1 MTSVVERDERVRAYL
16 RELEQALRVLPA
28 PEAAELMEQI
38 TAHLDEA
45 LPPGSPEETV
55 EAALQRLGSPAK
67 LVSEAQTG
75 ERPSEAAPDVVR
87 AAAPRRP
94 LRYRFSKR
102 GWGAIAVGLAL
113 VCGLATVLGLYVTT
127 PTLSDGGLS
136 AWYYPQDEA
145 LSVDS
150 STLGAQATTVP
161 ARRGQWQGFVFEVEN
176 PGNAAQTVLG
186 MATPSDGPTGLIGLG
201 NVSHVSVAVSTFSNY
216 TGGSINVQDMHFTTG
231 QTIQPGQ
238 YRFIRVMWLTDAC
251 SASTDGGVLTGTNQ
265 LDLEVQVG
273 WFTHE
278 EDLTL
283 LPGWQLQ
290 FDTDCAS

>member
-1 MTSVVERDERVRAYL
+1 MSRVAERDERVFAYL
-16 RELEQALRVLPA
+16 HELEGALRALPA
-28 PEAAELMEQI
+28 PQAAELMEQI

-45 LPPGSPEETV
+45 LPPDSSEETV
-55 EAALQRLGSPAK
+55 AAVLRRLGSPEK
-67 LVSEAQTG
+67 LAAEAQTG
-75 ERPSEAAPDVVR
+75 ERPNEAAPEVTR
-87 AAAPRRP
+87 AGSPRRP
-94 LRYRFSKR
+94 LRYRFSRR

-113 VCGLATVLGLYVTT
+113 VCVLTTVLGLYVTT
-127 PTLSDGGLS
+127 PSLSLGGSS

-145 LSVDS
+145 LSADS

-176 PGNAAQTVLG
+176 PGNSAQTVLG
-186 MATPSDGPTGLIGLG
+186 MATSEESPTGLVGMS
-201 NVSHVSVAVSTFSNY
+201 NVTDVSVAVSTFSNY
-216 TGGSINVQDMHFTTG
+216 TGGSINFQDMHFTTG

-251 SASTDGGVLTGTNQ
+251 SAHSNGGGLTGTDQ
-265 LDLEVQVG
+265 LNLEVQVG
-273 WFTHE
+273 WFSHE

-290 FDTDCAS
+290 FATDCSS